1 MIASFTKWDNSL
13 SGTLGAGPMGVPL
26 SEVLLY
32 LLVMHF
38 SRVEVVLLSICVSPQ
53 TDRHSKGLRHDYF
66 RIQIPTMGVFMIAH
80 GVQHQTSH
88 VVFGSSHSMLPH
100 QISTL

>member
-32 LLVMHF
+32 MKVYPLQIMNYLSFIPETQIHDII
-38 SRVEVVLLSICVSPQ
+38 SKKHVELSAREETV
-53 TDRHSKGLRHDYF
+53 
-66 RIQIPTMGVFMIAH
+66 
-80 GVQHQTSH
+80 
-88 VVFGSSHSMLPH
+88 
-100 QISTL
+100 

>member
-32 LLVMHF
+32 FVYIKLGSFVRILDTF
-38 SRVEVVLLSICVSPQ
+38 SVVIVQSEVAIGLCHLRSLSRKYTALQKHIV
-53 TDRHSKGLRHDYF
+53 
-66 RIQIPTMGVFMIAH
+66 
-80 GVQHQTSH
+80 
-88 VVFGSSHSMLPH
+88 
-100 QISTL
+100 